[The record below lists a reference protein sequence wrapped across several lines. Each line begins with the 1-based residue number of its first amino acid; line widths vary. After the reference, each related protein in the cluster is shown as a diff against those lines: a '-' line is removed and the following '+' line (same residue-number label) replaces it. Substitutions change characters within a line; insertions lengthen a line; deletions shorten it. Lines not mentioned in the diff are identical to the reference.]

1 VSLST
6 VKDFEAGR
14 RQPVH
19 QNASAIRAALEAA
32 GVEFIA
38 ENGGG
43 PGVRLA
49 SPDTGANPSGRGTS
63 PAAPE
68 PRSVGPED
76 EARGGHEAPAPGPGP
91 TVPGTGPRRPRK
103 PDA

>member
-1 VSLST
+1 MLRSTILVEGGLQPLVPGQVRAGRALLDWSQARLAESAGVSLST

-19 QNASAIRAALEAA
+19 QNASAMRAALEAA

-43 PGVRLA
+43 PGVRLK
-49 SPDTGANPSGRGTS
+49 
-63 PAAPE
+63 
-68 PRSVGPED
+68 RST
-76 EARGGHEAPAPGPGP
+76 A
-91 TVPGTGPRRPRK
+91 
-103 PDA
+103 